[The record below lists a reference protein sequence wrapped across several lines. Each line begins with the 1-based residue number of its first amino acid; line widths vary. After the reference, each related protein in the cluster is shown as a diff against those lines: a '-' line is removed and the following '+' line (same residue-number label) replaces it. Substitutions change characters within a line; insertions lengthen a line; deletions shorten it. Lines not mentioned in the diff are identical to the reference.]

1 MTKKHTVKAGEC
13 ISSISAKYGFLWEI
27 VWDAPKN
34 SELKALRQDPNVLF
48 KGDIVVIPDIEKK
61 LENCPAGAK
70 HDFVVKGVPA
80 KIKFKFQLDDEPFT
94 NAPFSLIIDGEFAEE
109 GQSDDSGFIAAS
121 IPPSAKECKVI
132 LGPPEDRHLFNLVLG
147 TLDPIDT
154 NEGAMKR
161 LFNLGYGVDG
171 DVVTAINKFQK
182 SQDLPETKIL
192 DDTTRSKIKE
202 VFGQ

>member
-1 MTKKHTVKAGEC
+1 MSTSTHPPSQFFALLSVFLTGLVGNARSVICCLVTASLLKIGGVCPNSVK
-13 ISSISAKYGFLWEI
+13 
-27 VWDAPKN
+27 
-34 SELKALRQDPNVLF
+34 LF
-48 KGDIVVIPDIEKK
+48 
-61 LENCPAGAK
+61 
-70 HDFVVKGVPA
+70 
-80 KIKFKFQLDDEPFT
+80 
-94 NAPFSLIIDGEFAEE
+94 
-109 GQSDDSGFIAAS
+109 FIAAS

-154 NEGAMKR
+154 DEGAMKR